1 MNSINK
7 RKIINDPVYGF
18 MDIPFELVFN
28 ILEHP
33 YFQRLSR
40 IKQLGLTYLV
50 YPGAQHTRFQH
61 CLGALHLMTSCIS
74 TLREKGVKISTEEAQ
89 AVSAAILLHDI
100 GHGPFSHALEQSL
113 VEGIS
118 HEDLSVLFMKEMN
131 EQFSGKLD
139 LAIQIFNNRYKKKFL
154 HQLVTGQLDMDR
166 LDYLRRDSF
175 FTGVSEGAVGTD
187 RIIKMMNVVNDH
199 LVIDVKGIYS
209 LEKFLIA
216 RRLMYWQV
224 YLHKTVQSAEFLLVK
239 TLQRAKDLALRGKE
253 IYATPPLKFF
263 LYHSVNYSSVFGNH
277 PKWKLKDIIRSFAR
291 LDDSDIISSAKVW
304 AEGEDKVLKLLSRRL
319 INRKLFKVE
328 LSDKPF
334 SSARLDSI
342 RKWIVSEYNIEN
354 DLADYFAFSEMISNY
369 AFDPEDHNMQI
380 LYKDGSLHN
389 ITQVSD
395 ILNTRI
401 LSKKVKKYCLCYPKE
416 YESIS

>member
-1 MNSINK
+1 
-7 RKIINDPVYGF
+7 

-28 ILEHP
+28 ILEHS

-50 YPGAQHTRFQH
+50 YPGAQHSRFQH

-74 TLREKGVKISTEEAQ
+74 TLREKGVEISQDEAE

-100 GHGPFSHALEQSL
+100 GHGPFSHALEKSL
-113 VEGIS
+113 IKGIS
-118 HEDLSVLFMKEMN
+118 HEDLSGLFMEEMN

-139 LAIQIFNNRYKKKFL
+139 LAIQIFKNKYKKKFL
-154 HQLVTGQLDMDR
+154 HQLVSGQLDMDR

-175 FTGVSEGAVGTD
+175 FTGVSEGTIGSD
-187 RIIKMMNVVNDH
+187 RIIKMMNVVDDQ

-224 YLHKTVQSAEFLLVK
+224 YLHKTVQSAEFILVK
-239 TLQRAKDLALRGKE
+239 TLQRARELAQQGEDVYGTPALR
-253 IYATPPLKFF
+253 FF
-263 LYHSVNYSSVFGNH
+263 LYNNISHSSVFSNNPVYISKG
-277 PKWKLKDIIRSFAR
+277 IINNFAM

-304 AEGEDKVLKLLSRRL
+304 ADGGDKVLQLLSRRL
-319 INRKLFKVE
+319 INRELFKVE
-328 LSDKPF
+328 LSDNPF
-334 SSARLDSI
+334 SSIRLESLKEWVAR
-342 RKWIVSEYNIEN
+342 EYNIEKEQ
-354 DLADYFAFSEMISNY
+354 ADYFAFSEMISNY

-380 LYKDGSLHN
+380 LYKDGSLHT

-395 ILNTRI
+395 ILNTRV
-401 LSKKVKKYCLCYPKE
+401 LSMKVNKYCLCYPKKYKE
-416 YESIS
+416 IN

>member
-1 MNSINK
+1 
-7 RKIINDPVYGF
+7 
-18 MDIPFELVFN
+18 MDIPFELVYN
-28 ILEHP
+28 ILEHS

-50 YPGAQHTRFQH
+50 YPGAQHSRFQH

-74 TLREKGVKISTEEAQ
+74 TLREKGVEISPDEAE

-100 GHGPFSHALEQSL
+100 GHGPFSHALEKSL
-113 VEGIS
+113 IKGIS
-118 HEDLSVLFMKEMN
+118 HEDLSGLFMEEMN

-139 LAIQIFNNRYKKKFL
+139 LAIQIFKNKYKKKFL

-175 FTGVSEGAVGTD
+175 FTGVSEGTIGSD
-187 RIIKMMNVVNDH
+187 RIIKMMNVVDDQ

-224 YLHKTVQSAEFLLVK
+224 YLHKTVQSAEFILVK
-239 TLQRAKDLALRGKE
+239 TLQRARELAQQGHDV
-253 IYATPPLKFF
+253 YGTPALKFF
-263 LYHSVNYSSVFGNH
+263 LYNSINYSQVFEDN
-277 PKWKLKDIIRSFAR
+277 PDWESKDIIRNFAM

-304 AEGEDKVLKLLSRRL
+304 AEGGDKVLQLLSRRL
-319 INRKLFKVE
+319 INRELFKVE
-328 LSDKPF
+328 LSDNPF
-334 SSARLDSI
+334 SSTRLDSM
-342 RKWIVSEYNIEN
+342 KEWVVSEYNIEKEQ
-354 DLADYFAFSEMISNY
+354 ADYFAFSEMISNY

-380 LYKDGSLHN
+380 LYKDGSLHT

-395 ILNTRI
+395 ILNTRV
-401 LSKKVKKYCLCYPKE
+401 LSMKVNKYCLCYPKK
-416 YESIS
+416 YKGIN